1 MSAPNRCEVLGIG
14 NPFLDHLILVTDA
27 YLNTIPGA
35 KGGMEPVDYKTFR
48 RIIDENGDQVN
59 IRAGGSSANTI
70 KGLAELG
77 HRCGFAGRAGGD
89 EAGQM
94 FVKKLEVSNII
105 PYMTYSQ
112 STATGQLA
120 CLITPDGQ
128 RTFRNYLGATQE
140 MGAEDLHPGLF
151 SGVSLVHIEGY
162 TLLNDSVTQRAVE
175 LAKASQAKVSF
186 TLGSFEV
193 ASGFKNQILSLLAK
207 HVDIVFANAEETKA
221 LTRLPPEQGIDVL
234 KELCEIAI
242 VTIGAEGCWIA
253 SKSKKIH
260 CPAFPVIPL
269 DTTGAGDLFAA
280 GFLHGYLKDKD
291 LPECARFGALVAAEV
306 VQVLGAEISPTA
318 WQRLRAAI
326 SNDN

>member
-1 MSAPNRCEVLGIG
+1 MSAPNHCEVLGIG
-14 NPFLDHLILVTDA
+14 NPFLDYLIPVTDA

-48 RIIDENGDQVN
+48 RIIDENGGQVK

-77 HRCGFAGRAGGD
+77 HRCGFAGKAGRD

-94 FVKKLEVSNII
+94 FVKKLEALDII
-105 PYMTYSQ
+105 PYMSYSP

-140 MGAEDLHPGLF
+140 MRGEDLPPSMF
-151 SGVSLVHIEGY
+151 DRVSFVHIEGY
-162 TLLNDSVTQRAVE
+162 TLLNNSLTQRAVE
-175 LAKASQAKVSF
+175 LAKASQTKVSF

-193 ASGFKNQILSLLAK
+193 ASRFKNQILSLLAK
-207 HVDIVFANAEETKA
+207 HVDIVFANADETKA
-221 LTRLPPEQGIDVL
+221 LTHLPPEQGIDVL

-242 VTIGAEGCWIA
+242 VTLGAEGCWVA

-260 CPAFPVIPL
+260 CPAFSAIPL

-291 LPECARFGALVAAEV
+291 LAECARFGALAAAEV
-306 VQVLGAEISPTA
+306 VQVFGAEISPTA
-318 WQRLRAAI
+318 WQKLRTVI
-326 SNDN
+326 SL